1 MDITTL
7 NKGVF
12 LSKKLET
19 LRADVQSIKDLQ
31 ANPESDR
38 FEMKINDLRNKK
50 LIDFP
55 SLKMPQ
61 ILAMALLSKEEELA
75 AAEKEFEEL

>member
-1 MDITTL
+1 MDITKLT
-7 NKGVF
+7 KGNN
-12 LSKKLET
+12 LQIKIT
-19 LRADVQSIKDLQ
+19 NLRKDVIALKELQSDLD
-31 ANPESDR
+31 NSR
-38 FEMKINDLRNKK
+38 FELKVNDLRNQR